1 MLGLTRPPEPSHFN
15 SFILCYDIATISLP
29 GCAIPHTLIQW
40 KKVSVSSFV
49 PDSPLFF
56 FFFFFSFKCPF
67 FPFPPPSSLSLY
79 SGPTGHS
86 WRTHHHRHRD
96 HHHRDRRLPE
106 HTAEAAPCQHC
117 CSFDC
122 RQQATALAAAQHS
135 TTTWS
140 TFTQKQPFTR
150 SPSL

>member
-1 MLGLTRPPEPSHFN
+1 MLGLTRPPEPSHLN
-15 SFILCYDIATISLP
+15 SFSLCYDIATISLP
-29 GCAIPHTLIQW
+29 GYAIPDTLIQW
-40 KKVSVSSFV
+40 KKKSQ
-49 PDSPLFF
+49 SPPLLLIHL
-56 FFFFFSFKCPF
+56 FFSFKCPF
-67 FPFPPPSSLSLY
+67 SPFPPPSSLSLY

-86 WRTHHHRHRD
+86 WRTHHRRHRD
-96 HHHRDRRLPE
+96 HHRDRRLPE
-106 HTAEAAPCQHC
+106 HTAEAAPRQHC

-122 RQQATALAAAQHS
+122 RQHAAALAAAQHS

>member
-1 MLGLTRPPEPSHFN
+1 MLGLTRPPEPSHLN
-15 SFILCYDIATISLP
+15 SFSLCYDIATISLP
-29 GCAIPHTLIQW
+29 GYAIPDTLIQW
-40 KKVSVSSFV
+40 KKKSQ
-49 PDSPLFF
+49 SPPLLLIHL
-56 FFFFFSFKCPF
+56 FFSFKCPF
-67 FPFPPPSSLSLY
+67 SPFPPPSSLSLY

-86 WRTHHHRHRD
+86 WRTHHRRHRD

-106 HTAEAAPCQHC
+106 HTAEAAPRQHC

-122 RQQATALAAAQHS
+122 RQHAAALAAAQHS